1 MSIAVITGP
10 TSGIGLGFAEEFA
23 RKGFDLVLVARD
35 QARLEDLGARLR
47 DDFGVSSEIIPAD
60 LSVRADVD
68 RVCER
73 LADGGRPVTAL
84 VNNAGFG
91 LRGAFLATSTDDE
104 QRVLDV
110 MVVAVMRL
118 SKAVLPGMV
127 ERGNGMVL
135 NVSSVAGFL
144 TAGTYSAAKA
154 WVTSFTEGLAAELDG
169 TGVRVTAVCPGYV
182 HTEFHQRAGIDMSKL
197 NSWMWLDV
205 PQVVDQAMRDLAMGR
220 PISVAGPQ
228 YKAAVVA
235 LRHGPRIINRRMV
248 RARRSNPRYG
258 KRE

>member
-1 MSIAVITGP
+1 MPIAVVTGP

-35 QARLEDLGARLR
+35 ESRMAQLAARLHDQ
-47 DDFGVSSEIIPAD
+47 FGVSSEILPAD
-60 LSVRADVD
+60 LSVRVDVD
-68 RVCER
+68 RVAER
-73 LADGGRPVTAL
+73 LSDATRPVAAL

-91 LRGAFLATSTDDE
+91 LRGAFLATTVEDE
-104 QRVLDV
+104 QRLLDV
-110 MVVAVMRL
+110 HVVAVMRL

-127 ERGNGMVL
+127 ERGSGMLL

-144 TAGTYSAAKA
+144 TAGSYSAAKA
-154 WVTSFTEGLAAELDG
+154 WITSFTEGLHAELEG

-182 HTEFHQRAGIDMSKL
+182 HTEFHQRAGIDMSRL

-205 PQVVDQAMRDLAMGR
+205 AQVVDQAMHDLAVGK

-228 YKAAVVA
+228 YKATAVL
-235 LRHGPRIINRRMV
+235 LRHGPRVINRRMV
-248 RARRSNPRYG
+248 RARRSNPKYG